1 MSPDQEKVLQA
12 IAGKIGYY
20 FGQKARVDFSEPEDG
35 APTRVNITVHDP
47 SPLVGDDGGTLVALQ
62 HLIRILFRKKAGV
75 AGDFVLDI
83 NNYRLERQKYLS
95 TLALDMAQKVAAE
108 NRLVILKPM
117 NSYERR
123 LVHLAL
129 ARDPRVATESLGEA
143 DERRV
148 IIKPK

>member
-1 MSPDQEKVLQA
+1 M
-12 IAGKIGYY
+12 
-20 FGQKARVDFSEPEDG
+20 GQRVKVDFSGPEESG
-35 APTRVNITVHDP
+35 PTKVNLTVTEAAL
-47 SPLVGDDGGTLVALQ
+47 LVGDDGGTLVALQ
-62 HLIRILFRKKAGV
+62 HLIRILFRKQAGV

-95 TLALDMAQKVAAE
+95 ALALDMAQKVAAE

-129 ARDPRVATESLGEA
+129 AQDPRVATESLGEA
-143 DERRV
+143 AERRI

>member
-1 MSPDQEKVLQA
+1 MSPDQEKILQA
-12 IAGKIGYY
+12 IVGKIGYY
-20 FGQKARVDFSEPEDG
+20 LGQKTKVDFSEPAEG
-35 APTRVNITVHDP
+35 GPTRVNLTVSDP
-47 SPLVGDDGGTLVALQ
+47 SLLLGDDGGAMIALQ
-62 HLIRILFRKKAGV
+62 HLLRILFRKQAGV

-129 ARDPRVATESLGEA
+129 AQDPRVATESLGEA
-143 DERRV
+143 DERRI